1 MNSLTPEQMHQHVT
15 IVAWLNIIGSIFF
28 LLIAGFLVL
37 LLPAIGV
44 MSGDRQALG
53 ILTIVGVVVGGFMA
67 VLGLPGLLAGI
78 GLLRRRNWG
87 RILGIIVS
95 FLNLLNVP
103 IGTIVGAY
111 SLWVLLQDRAAAY
124 FD

>member
-1 MNSLTPEQMHQHVT
+1 MNSLTPEQMRQHVA
-15 IVAWLNIIGSIFF
+15 IVAWLNIIGSIIF
-28 LLIAGFLVL
+28 LAIAGFLVL

-44 MSGDRQALG
+44 MSNDREALG
-53 ILTIVGVVVGGFMA
+53 VLSLVGLVCGGFMG
-67 VLGLPGLLAGI
+67 VLGLPGLIAGI

-103 IGTIVGAY
+103 IGTVIGGY
-111 SLWVLLQDRAAAY
+111 SLFVLFQDAASEY